1 MSSRE
6 RQEGAWRLFE
16 ALSGVDEE
24 LLARSQEKG
33 GARPWLSPKRVRTLS
48 VCAGFAACA
57 LVMLC
62 LNEVLLS
69 PRYQS
74 GDSAAPQLLEEA
86 PMEMSDVTGGWET
99 GGAYSGAVPRTEVS
113 GEGAVVG
120 AEDGGAAKDAPEY
133 AGNGTGDNGQEQ
145 QLQNREDLDA
155 QRPVTNTQPTE
166 SVSGQNGVR
175 ELTLEEAGALE
186 GVGAYIP
193 TKLPG
198 GYQWESALYQEEEGG
213 GTLSLRW
220 MKGMDYISLFI
231 KIPDAAELSGLQI
244 TDVAKPETYDVRL
257 YEIPYGETVPQEYW
271 QQFDNPVFRE
281 EDFGQEVVEARME
294 TVQDAGDTGTP
305 RGNFAVL
312 YDSGVLVRFI
322 GRGNAG
328 DIWEMFQSMNP

>member
-1 MSSRE
+1 MSREE

-16 ALSGVDEE
+16 ALSGVEE
-24 LLARSQEKG
+24 DLLARSQEKG
-33 GARPWLSPKRVRTLS
+33 GARSWISQKRVRTLS

-69 PRYQS
+69 PRYRSKDS
-74 GDSAAPQLLEEA
+74 GAPQLLEET
-86 PMEMSDVTGGWET
+86 PMQTSDVADGAKA
-99 GGAYSGAVPRTEVS
+99 GGAVFGAVPRPEVS
-113 GEGAVVG
+113 EEGADMG
-120 AEDGGAAKDAPEY
+120 AEEGGATKESQGN
-133 AGNGTGDNGQEQ
+133 AGNGTGDNGREQ
-145 QLQNREDLDA
+145 QLENTEVEA
-155 QRPVTNTQPTE
+155 QRPETDTLLTE
-166 SVSGQNGVR
+166 NVSGQNGVR

-198 GYQWESALYQEEEGG
+198 GYQWESALYQETEGG

-220 MKGMDYISLFI
+220 MKGMDDISLFI
-231 KIPDAAELSGLQI
+231 RIPDAAALSDLQT
-244 TDVAKPETYDVRL
+244 TDVARPETYDVRL

-281 EDFGQEVVEARME
+281 EDFGQEVVEARMK

-312 YDSGVLVRFI
+312 YDSGVLVRFS